1 MICINNMKSI
11 DQTTDENL
19 VTKIISGKKEL
30 FYHIVTRYE
39 AKLKRYILTITN
51 RRSEVEDILQTVFL
65 KAYKNLPTFNK
76 SLKFSSWIYR
86 IAHNESI
93 NLIGSSFIQKFV
105 SMPEWFDVGAK
116 DSIEEKI
123 DDGQVRKKLKDCVE
137 ELSMKYKE
145 PLVLFYYEEKTYEEI
160 SDILRIPVRNVGVLI
175 HRGKSQ
181 VKKICYE
188 KNNR

>member
-1 MICINNMKSI
+1 MSLTDKK
-11 DQTTDENL
+11 TDEDL
-19 VTKIISGKKEL
+19 VSEIISGQKEL

-39 AKLKRYILTITN
+39 VKLKRYILTITN
-51 RRSEVEDILQTVFL
+51 RQNEVEDILQNVFL
-65 KAYKNLPTFNK
+65 KAYKNLPTFNN

-86 IAHNESI
+86 IAHNESV
-93 NLIGSSFIQKFV
+93 NVIGSSFIQKFV
-105 SMPEWFDVGAK
+105 SMPDWFDIGSR
-116 DSIEEKI
+116 DNIEEKI
-123 DDGQVRKKLKDCVE
+123 DDEEMKKKLKRCIE
-137 ELSMKYKE
+137 QLGIKYKE

-160 SDILRIPVRNVGVLI
+160 SDILRIPVQNVGVLI

>member
-1 MICINNMKSI
+1 MRQVDS
-11 DQTTDENL
+11 TTDEGL
-19 VTKIISGKKEL
+19 VALILSGEKEL
-30 FYHIVTRYE
+30 FYHLVVRYE
-39 AKLKRYILTITN
+39 IKLKRYIMTVTN
-51 RRSEVEDILQTVFL
+51 RKSEVEDILQTVFL

-76 SLKFSSWIYR
+76 SMKFSSWIYR

-105 SMPEWFDVGAK
+105 SMPEWFDFGRK
-116 DSIEEKI
+116 DKVEEKI
-123 DDGQVRKKLKDCVE
+123 DDEQMRKKLKQCVE
-137 ELSMKYKE
+137 QLSIKYKE
-145 PLVLFYYEEKTYEEI
+145 PLILFYYEEKTYEEI

>member
-1 MICINNMKSI
+1 MRSI
-11 DQTTDENL
+11 DQTTDEDL
-19 VTKIISGKKEL
+19 VKEIISGQKEL
-30 FYHIVTRYE
+30 FYHVVTRYE

-76 SLKFSSWIYR
+76 SLKFSSWLYR

-93 NLIGSSFIQKFV
+93 NLIGSSFIQRFV
-105 SMPEWFDVGAK
+105 SMPEWFDIGRR
-116 DSIEEKI
+116 DDIEEKI
-123 DDGQVRKKLKDCVE
+123 DDEQMRKKLKGCVE
-137 ELSMKYKE
+137 QLSMKYKE

>member
-1 MICINNMKSI
+1 MRSI
-11 DQTTDENL
+11 DSTPDEEI
-19 VTKIISGKKEL
+19 VADIISGQKEL
-30 FYHIVTRYE
+30 FHHLVTRYE
-39 AKLKRYILTITN
+39 QKLKRYILAVTN
-51 RRSEVEDILQTVFL
+51 RRNEVEDVLQNVFL

-76 SLKFSSWIYR
+76 SLKFSSWLYR

-93 NLIGSSFIQKFV
+93 NLIGSSFIQRFV
-105 SMPEWFDVGAK
+105 SMPEWFEKGSRDR
-116 DSIEEKI
+116 IEEKI
-123 DDGQVRKKLKDCVE
+123 DDEQMRKKLKGCVE
-137 ELSMKYKE
+137 QLSMKYKE

-160 SDILRIPVRNVGVLI
+160 SDILRIPVSNVGVLI

>member
-1 MICINNMKSI
+1 MRVI
-11 DQTTDENL
+11 DKTTDEDL
-19 VTKIISGKKEL
+19 VNKIISGQKEL
-30 FYHIVTRYE
+30 FYHLVARYE
-39 AKLKRYILTITN
+39 IKLKRYILTITN
-51 RRSEVEDILQTVFL
+51 RRNEVEDILQDVFL
-65 KAYKNLPTFNK
+65 KTYKNLPTFNK
-76 SLKFSSWIYR
+76 RLKFSSWIYR

-93 NLIGSSFIQKFV
+93 NFIGSGFIQRFV
-105 SMPEWFDVGAK
+105 SMPEWFDIGGR

-123 DDGQVRKKLKDCVE
+123 DNEQMRVKLKECIGQ
-137 ELSMKYKE
+137 LQMKYKE

>member
-1 MICINNMKSI
+1 MRLI
-11 DQTTDENL
+11 DQITDEDL
-19 VTKIISGKKEL
+19 VNEIISGQKEL
-30 FYHIVTRYE
+30 FYHVVTRYE

-51 RRSEVEDILQTVFL
+51 RRSEAEDILQNVFL
-65 KAYKNLPTFNK
+65 KAYKNLPTFNN
-76 SLKFSSWIYR
+76 SLKFSSWLYR

-93 NLIGSSFIQKFV
+93 NLIGSSFIQRFV
-105 SMPEWFDVGAK
+105 SMPEWFDIGRR
-116 DSIEEKI
+116 DNIEEKI
-123 DDGQVRKKLKDCVE
+123 DDEQMRKKLKGCVE
-137 ELSMKYKE
+137 KLSMKYKE

>member
-1 MICINNMKSI
+1 MRSI
-11 DQTTDENL
+11 DKTTDEDL
-19 VTKIISGKKEL
+19 VSEIISGQKEL
-30 FYHIVTRYE
+30 FYHLVTRYE
-39 AKLKRYILTITN
+39 AKLKRYILTVTN
-51 RRSEVEDILQTVFL
+51 RRNEVEDILQNVFL

-76 SLKFSSWIYR
+76 NLKFSSWLYR

-93 NLIGSSFIQKFV
+93 NLIGSGFIQRFV
-105 SMPEWFDVGAK
+105 SMPEWFDIGHR

-123 DDGQVRKKLKDCVE
+123 DDEQMKRKLKECVGS
-137 ELSMKYKE
+137 LDLKYKE
-145 PLVLFYYEEKTYEEI
+145 PLVLFYYEEKSYEEI
-160 SDILRIPVRNVGVLI
+160 SDILRIPVQSVGVRI

>member
-1 MICINNMKSI
+1 MRSLDKI
-11 DQTTDENL
+11 TDEDL
-19 VTKIISGKKEL
+19 VSQIIAGKKEL
-30 FYHIVTRYE
+30 FYHVVTRYE
-39 AKLKRYILTITN
+39 VKLKRYVLTITN
-51 RRSEVEDILQTVFL
+51 RRNEVEDILQNVFL

-76 SLKFSSWIYR
+76 SLKFSSWLYR

-93 NLIGSSFIQKFV
+93 NLIGSSFIQRFV
-105 SMPEWFDVGAK
+105 SMPEWFDIGSR

-123 DDGQVRKKLKDCVE
+123 DDEQMRKRLKGCVE
-137 ELSMKYKE
+137 QLSIKYKE